1 MVAIPKIHPHQEET
15 WMNFYTQQH
24 KHYCGIDLHARA
36 MYVCIL
42 DQSGTILVH
51 KNLPTTPEAFLRVI
65 APYRDDLVVG
75 VECIFTWYW
84 LADLCAKEG
93 IAFVLGHALYMQ
105 AIHGGKAKNDKIDA
119 HKIAVLLR
127 GGMLPQAYVYPAEM
141 RATRD
146 LLRRRCHLVR
156 KRAELLAHIHNTI
169 SQYNLPEIGKKLAYK
184 ANREGVEDH
193 FPDPSVRKTIEV
205 DVSLINHY
213 DQLLGEVELYI
224 TRSAKAHDVQT
235 FARLQSVPGIGQ
247 ILGLVILYEIQD
259 IARFPR
265 VQDFVSYCRLVKCAK
280 ESNNKRLGTSGKK
293 IGNVPL
299 RWAFAEAAV
308 LFLRHNQPGKAYFT
322 KLEHKHGKAKALTV
336 LAHKLGRAVYYM
348 LTREQAFDLNRFV
361 TA

>member
-1 MVAIPKIHPHQEET
+1 MAVSQQSILQEDA

-24 KHYCGIDLHARA
+24 KHYCGIDLHAKA

-42 DQSGTILVH
+42 DQAGTKLVH
-51 KNLPTTPEAFLRVI
+51 KNLPTTPEAFLRI
-65 APYRDDLVVG
+65 LAPYREEGVVG
-75 VECIFTWYW
+75 VECMFTWYW
-84 LADLCAKEG
+84 RADLCAKEG
-93 IAFVLGHALYMQ
+93 IAFVLGHALYMK

-127 GGMLPQAYVYPAEM
+127 GGMFPLAYVYPAEM

-146 LLRRRCHLVR
+146 LLRRRCHLAR
-156 KRAELLAHIHNTI
+156 QRAELLAHIQNTN

-193 FPDPSVRKTIEV
+193 FPAPSVRKTIEV
-205 DVSLINHY
+205 DVSLIDHY
-213 DQLLGEVELYI
+213 DNLLGEVELYI
-224 TRSAKAHDVQT
+224 TRSAKVHDVQT
-235 FARLQSVPGIGQ
+235 FARLQSIPGIGQ
-247 ILGLVILYEIQD
+247 ILALVILYEIQD

-265 VQDFVSYCRLVKCAK
+265 VQDFVSYCRLVKCVK

-293 IGNVPL
+293 IGNVHL
-299 RWAFAEAAV
+299 RWAFAEAAA

-336 LAHKLGRAVYYM
+336 LAQRLARAVYYM
-348 LTREQAFDLNRFV
+348 LSREQAFDLKRFG

>member
-1 MVAIPKIHPHQEET
+1 
-15 WMNFYTQQH
+15 MNFYTQQH
-24 KHYCGIDLHARA
+24 KHYCGIDLHAKA

-65 APYRDDLVVG
+65 APYREDLVIA

-84 LADLCAKEG
+84 LSDLCAREG
-93 IAFVLGHALYMQ
+93 IAFVLGHALYMK

-127 GGMLPQAYVYPAEM
+127 GGMIPLAYVYPPEM

-146 LLRRRCHLVR
+146 LLRRRCHMRR
-156 KRAELLAHIHNTI
+156 KRAELLAHMQNTS

-184 ANREGVEDH
+184 ANREGVEEH
-193 FPDPSVRKTIEV
+193 FPEPSVHKTIEL
-205 DVSLINHY
+205 DLALIDHY
-213 DQLLGEVELYI
+213 DKLLGEVELYI
-224 TRSAKAHDVQT
+224 TRTAKGHDAQS

-247 ILGLVILYEIQD
+247 ILALVILYEIQA

-280 ESNNKRLGTSGKK
+280 ESRGKRHGLSGKK
-293 IGNVPL
+293 IGNPQL
-299 RWAFAEAAV
+299 KWAFSEAAV
-308 LFLRHNQPGKAYFT
+308 LFLRQNKLGQDYFA
-322 KLEHKHGKAKALTV
+322 KLERKHGQGTALTV
-336 LAHKLGRAVYYM
+336 LAQKLARAVYYM
-348 LTREQAFDLNRFV
+348 LTREQAFALQRFV